1 MKERIRLIVN
11 ITISYPEK
19 SKRKDAIK
27 AAINCV
33 TSSSILGTSCSVVPG
48 SAKVHKPKV

>member
-1 MKERIRLIVN
+1 MKEKIQLIVN
-11 ITISYPEK
+11 VTISYPEK

-27 AAINCV
+27 AAIDCV
-33 TSSSILGTSCSVVPG
+33 TSSSILSTSCSVVPE